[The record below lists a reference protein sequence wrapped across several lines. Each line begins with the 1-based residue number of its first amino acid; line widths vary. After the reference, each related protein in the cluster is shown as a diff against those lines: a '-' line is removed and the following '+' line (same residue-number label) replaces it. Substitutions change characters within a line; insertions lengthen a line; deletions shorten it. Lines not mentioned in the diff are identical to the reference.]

1 MDTTFNFLAPG
12 LGRLLKNSD
21 ARISGLQ
28 SGRAHAVD
36 ARGGTVELRGLR
48 EGDQDAPLAGWRYTV
63 SGHGWAYSGDLDK
76 DGRAIVHVGR
86 GAKAPYQVKLSPPT
100 PPAAPT
106 TVDLTEPGSGIS
118 SERRS
123 RSAKDA
129 LARLK
134 ALFK

>member
-1 MDTTFNFLAPG
+1 M
-12 LGRLLKNSD
+12 KSSD
-21 ARISGLQ
+21 ARVSGLQ

-36 ARGGTVELRGLR
+36 TKGGTVELQGLR
-48 EGDQDAPLAGWRYTV
+48 EGDEDAPLAGWRYTV
-63 SGHGWAYSGDLDK
+63 SGHGWRYSGELDK
-76 DGRAIVHVGR
+76 EGRARVHVGR
-86 GAKAPYQVKLSPPT
+86 GAKAPYEVKLAPPT
-100 PPAAPT
+100 PPAAPA

-123 RSAKDA
+123 RPAKDA